1 MNINYFSR
9 GTNGPPYILEFIIL
23 LMILLADRRFW
34 LRQNHDFGVYKL
46 GTAQFAENRFAEN
59 EISVNRV
66 DMPKSFF
73 QMEIRFAEKQS
84 VDSFTQ
90 IYNREWNM
98 SPLYH

>member
-1 MNINYFSR
+1 MLSTHAHID
-9 GTNGPPYILEFIIL
+9 E
-23 LMILLADRRFW
+23 
-34 LRQNHDFGVYKL
+34 

-59 EISVNRV
+59 EISLNRV

>member
-1 MNINYFSR
+1 
-9 GTNGPPYILEFIIL
+9 LHELIID
-23 LMILLADRRFW
+23 DRPE
-34 LRQNHDFGVYKL
+34 DFEAFLPNPDARNAIAGHHT

-90 IYNREWNM
+90 IYNRE
-98 SPLYH
+98 

>member
-1 MNINYFSR
+1 MSGR
-9 GTNGPPYILEFIIL
+9 S
-23 LMILLADRRFW
+23 
-34 LRQNHDFGVYKL
+34 

-90 IYNREWNM
+90 IYNRE
-98 SPLYH
+98 